1 MTTLD
6 EILFNIY
13 TTVFKVLLYKGNKR
27 LVLLIISLL
36 CVPTIILNAYIRSYD
51 LHVVSLLLPYRY

>member
-1 MTTLD
+1 MTTLNG
-6 EILFNIY
+6 ILFNIY
-13 TTVFKVLLYKGNKR
+13 TTVFKTLLYKGNNR

-36 CVPTIILNAYIRSYD
+36 CIPTLILYAYIRSYD

>member
-13 TTVFKVLLYKGNKR
+13 TTVFKVLLYKGNSR
-27 LVLLIISLL
+27 LVLLIISIL
-36 CVPTIILNAYIRSYD
+36 CVPTIILDAYIRSYD
-51 LHVVSLLLPYRY
+51 LHVVSLLLPYSY